1 MHRSDVVTGGFGRL
15 LCARSRRGTPCLLV
29 SAHVFGDQ
37 VESVLGALVRPPP
50 SDCAR
55 RVSLSRRLSRPYRR
69 AALVMAL
76 MLRLISR
83 VKGAYVE
90 AVPGSRR
97 PRSVPFK
104 PARSLDAGRVAAE
117 LQLRRMGLHDLQ
129 SPLHH
134 ARLTASAA

>member
-1 MHRSDVVTGGFGRL
+1 MSVTGGFGRL

-50 SDCAR
+50 SVCAR

-83 VKGAYVE
+83 VGGAPCGLLFKGLR
-90 AVPGSRR
+90 GR
-97 PRSVPFK
+97 PRTPRTSV
-104 PARSLDAGRVAAE
+104 
-117 LQLRRMGLHDLQ
+117 Q
-129 SPLHH
+129 SYG
-134 ARLTASAA
+134 